1 MQSKPSKG
9 CRGAEATVEGP
20 FFAAREDC
28 SSEEEMPALGGALP
42 TPPSEESPE
51 AICGQLRMS

>member
-9 CRGAEATVEGP
+9 CHGAEATVEGP

-42 TPPSEESPE
+42 TPDLKNLQKPFV
-51 AICGQLRMS
+51 AN